1 MNKSTVIF
9 LFIIS
14 VVVLYFYSTTTNHSK
29 STENQSTIE
38 STGQSSLKLPKTGAD
53 TISIPAAVGET
64 QEIKEFNEFLIN
76 QVSPLG
82 YSNKDSL
89 LANIQNTI
97 DHDNIDVAALEL
109 KKVLED
115 PQEHQLI
122 IRELETSCH
131 ALRKREVGQIDEIQ
145 HSMVKAELFLLSLQ
159 QSNFCSI
166 YGTENDPFYIS
177 LNLARKGDKL
187 AQLFL
192 YEDLLSAMNR
202 QLVSP
207 VLFPI
212 EYNDLR
218 QEVIGY
224 LNSLSSQG
232 VSDATIKLANVYSD
246 NAIVPNDNFYRYYYT
261 FLAEKQTGDRN
272 TFFINSDEL
281 FDRLTENEKLRAE
294 RLVKKLK

>member
-1 MNKSTVIF
+1 MNKSTVMF
-9 LFIIS
+9 LVIIAL
-14 VVVLYFYSTTTNHSK
+14 VVLFFYSTTTDNFEPNESV
-29 STENQSTIE
+29 QSHEPGKTALSQSAIEADSLHIPVTI
-38 STGQSSLKLPKTGAD
+38 K
-53 TISIPAAVGET
+53 ET
-64 QEIKEFNEFLIN
+64 REINEFNEFLIN

-145 HSMVKAELFLLSLQ
+145 HSMVKAELFLLALQ
-159 QSNFCSI
+159 QSNFCTI
-166 YGTENDPFYIS
+166 YGTENDPFYIT

-207 VLFPI
+207 ALFPI

-224 LNSLSSQG
+224 LNNLSSQG
-232 VSDATIKLANVYSD
+232 VSDATIKLANIFSD
-246 NAIVPNDNFYRYYYT
+246 NAIVPYDNFYRYYYT
-261 FLAEKQTGDRN
+261 FLAEKQTGERN

-281 FDRLTENEKLRAE
+281 FDRLTYNEKLRAE
-294 RLVKKLK
+294 RLVKKLQ